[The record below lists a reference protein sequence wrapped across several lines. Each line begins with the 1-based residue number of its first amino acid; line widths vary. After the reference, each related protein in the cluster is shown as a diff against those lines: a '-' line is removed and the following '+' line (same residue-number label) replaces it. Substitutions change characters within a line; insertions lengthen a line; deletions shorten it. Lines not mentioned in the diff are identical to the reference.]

1 LNLSRSSG
9 ILLHPTSLPGRFGI
23 GDLGTEAYRFADFL
37 ADAKQHLWQVLP
49 LGPIGYGN
57 SPYQCHSV
65 FAGNPLLLSLETLVA
80 EGLLEAADLKD
91 ASPFPEH
98 SVDFDAVRD
107 FKCPLLQK
115 SFQAFEE
122 KASVGQRA
130 EFDSFCNDK
139 ASWLDGY
146 ALYTALKGAH
156 GLQAWNTWEDDIK
169 LRRPT
174 AVRRWRRKLAREI
187 RYRKYQQ
194 FQFFKQ
200 WSRLK
205 KYCNDRGIRLFG
217 DMPIYVSLDSDTIWL
232 HPELFYLDENGRPT
246 VVAGVPPDYFSETG
260 QLWGNPI
267 YRWDLMA
274 QDGYAWWIERIQAT
288 LSLVD
293 IVRIDHFRGFE
304 KYWEVPGGDTTA
316 RNGRWVPGPGAAL
329 FEAIKKALGTV
340 PIIAEDLGVITP
352 EVDAL
357 RERFGFPGMRVLQF
371 AFGNDP
377 KADDYRPH
385 NYPRNCVAYTGTHDN
400 NTTIG
405 WFKEEVS
412 GDTTRSREIREAERR
427 LALKYMGSDGKEF
440 NWDFIR
446 LALMSVADTAIIPL
460 QDVLGLGN
468 EARMNRPAT
477 TGGNWAWRFTR
488 DMLTDEIKNR
498 LRGLTMLYGRDL

>member
-1 LNLSRSSG
+1 LNPSRSSG

-23 GDLGTEAYRFADFL
+23 GDLGADAYRFADFL
-37 ADAKQHLWQVLP
+37 ADAKQRLWQVLP
-49 LGPIGYGN
+49 LGPIGLGN

-65 FAGNPLLLSLETLVA
+65 FAGNPLLLSLEMLVE

-91 ASPFPEH
+91 APLFHEH
-98 SVDFDAVRD
+98 AVDFDAVRD

-122 KASVGQRA
+122 KASPGLRA
-130 EFDSFCNDK
+130 EFESFCQDK

-156 GLQAWNTWEDDIK
+156 GLQAWNMWEDDIK
-169 LRRPT
+169 LRRPV
-174 AVRRWRRKLAREI
+174 AVRPWRRKLAREI

-217 DMPIYVSLDSDTIWL
+217 DMPIYVSLDSDTVWL

-246 VVAGVPPDYFSETG
+246 LVAGVPPDYFSATG
-260 QLWGNPI
+260 QLWGNPL
-267 YRWDLMA
+267 YRWDIMA
-274 QDGYAWWIERIQAT
+274 KDGYAWWIERIQAT

-293 IVRIDHFRGFE
+293 IVRLDHFRGFE
-304 KYWEVPGGDTTA
+304 KYWEIPGGNTTA

-329 FEAIKKALGTV
+329 FEAIRKALGNV

-357 RERFGFPGMRVLQF
+357 RERCGFPGMRVLQF

-385 NYPRNCVAYTGTHDN
+385 NYPRNCVVYTGTHDN

-405 WFKEEVS
+405 WFKEEAP
-412 GDTTRSREIREAERR
+412 GDTTQSREIREAERR
-427 LALKYMGSDGKEF
+427 LALKYMGSDGREV

-460 QDVLGLGN
+460 QDVLGLGA

-477 TGGNWAWRFTR
+477 ANGNWAWRLTWN
-488 DMLTDEIKNR
+488 MLADEIKAR
-498 LRGLTMLYGRDL
+498 LGALTTLYGRVF